1 MPQLDISFYFSQITW
16 LAISFF
22 SFFCISKWLILP
34 RLEKNLTNR
43 ASIITSN
50 IEFANQTTATAK
62 QIIQSCEQR
71 ISRESAEI
79 EKQIAA
85 LVENCKK
92 YNNDKL
98 SLLKKELCEKENNS
112 LLQINSKIAKAETQ
126 MHEKLA
132 EIVCEILNKI
142 YLINNVDKGQVDKI
156 YKQLVISDK

>member
-34 RLEKNLTNR
+34 RLERILANR
-43 ASIITSN
+43 ADVITSN
-50 IEFANQTTATAK
+50 IEFANQTTETAK
-62 QIIQSCEQR
+62 QIIQTCEEK
-71 ISRESAEI
+71 ISAKNIEI
-79 EKQIAA
+79 ERQISS

-98 SLLKKELCEKENNS
+98 SLLKKELCEKENNI
-112 LLQINSKIAKAETQ
+112 LLQINSEIAKTETQ
-126 MHEKLA
+126 MHEKIA

-142 YLINNVDKGQVDKI
+142 YLIKNVDKGQVDKI
-156 YKQLVISDK
+156 YKQLVMSNK